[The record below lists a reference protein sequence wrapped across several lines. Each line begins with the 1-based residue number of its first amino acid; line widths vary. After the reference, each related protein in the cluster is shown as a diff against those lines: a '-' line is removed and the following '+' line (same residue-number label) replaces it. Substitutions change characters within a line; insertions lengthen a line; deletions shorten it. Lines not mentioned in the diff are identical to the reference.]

1 MVTEMKGLAMKKY
14 CPVLLL
20 ICLFLPS
27 MAVQAKEDG
36 KIKPGIFA
44 GDIDLSG
51 MTEEQADAAVEAY
64 VDELRDTEIVLVY
77 QPGMEVRTTAGE
89 LGIRWVNT
97 EIVSEAANIGTS
109 GNVIERYKILK
120 DLQHENKVYPIEL
133 DFDVQAI
140 NDILTEECVLFD
152 QEAVD
157 YDLVRESGEFRIIEG
172 QNGYV
177 LDVETSIDAIEDY
190 LTQGWDCQA
199 CSIDL
204 DVKVEEP
211 KGSMETLSQVTDVL
225 GSFTT
230 TYNASALTGSPRCA
244 NVETGSRLIDG
255 TLVYPGD
262 EFSTYVAVA
271 PFTSENGY
279 YPAGS
284 YLNGRVVDSM
294 GGGICQVST
303 TLYNA
308 VLLAELEVTERH
320 NHSMV
325 VSYVPRAAD
334 AAIAESAGKD
344 FRFVNNQEYP
354 VYIESYTDGIR
365 ITFTIYGKETRDP
378 NREVSYVS
386 EELEVNVPPADN
398 IIADASQPV
407 GYIVTE
413 SAHIGYK
420 ARLWKVVKENGVEV
434 SRTQVNSSSYKMVPR
449 MATVGIA
456 TDNPIVQQQVIEAIN
471 TGSVDQVKAVLAAI
485 AAQAAPPVAE

>member
-1 MVTEMKGLAMKKY
+1 MTKKY
-14 CPVLLL
+14 CPILLL
-20 ICLFLPS
+20 ICLLLPG

-36 KIKPGIFA
+36 RIKPGIFA
-44 GDIDLSG
+44 EDIELSG
-51 MTEEQADAAVEAY
+51 MTVDQADAAVEAY
-64 VDELRDTEIVLVY
+64 VDGLRDIEIVLVY
-77 QPGMEVRTTAGE
+77 RPGSEVRTTTGE
-89 LGIRWVNT
+89 LGIAWANT
-97 EIVSEAANIGTS
+97 GITSEAAEIGTK
-109 GNVIERYKILK
+109 GNVIERYKTLK
-120 DLQHENKVYPIEL
+120 DLEHENKVYPIEL
-133 DFDVQAI
+133 SFDMQAI

-157 YDLVRESGEFRIIEG
+157 YDLVREDGEFRIVEG
-172 QNGYV
+172 QSGYV
-177 LDVETSIDAIEDY
+177 LDVETSIDLIHDY
-190 LTQGWDCQA
+190 LTQDWDRQA

-211 KGSMETLSQVTDVL
+211 KGSMEQLSQVTDVL

-230 TYNASALTGSPRCA
+230 TYNASRLVGSPRCA
-244 NVETGSRLIDG
+244 NIETGSRLING
-255 TLVYPGD
+255 TLLYPGE
-262 EFSTYVAVA
+262 EFSTHMAVA
-271 PFTSENGY
+271 PFTSANGY

-354 VYIESYTDGIR
+354 IYIESYTDGVR
-365 ITFTIYGKETRDP
+365 ITFNVYGKETRDP

-386 EELEVNVPPADN
+386 EELEVSVPPADT
-398 IIADASQPV
+398 IIADAGQPV
-407 GYIVTE
+407 GYIVVE

-434 SRTQVNSSSYKMVPR
+434 SRTQVNSSNYKMVPR

-456 TDNPIVQQQVIEAIN
+456 TDNPFIQEQVIAAIN

-485 AAQAAPPVAE
+485 AAQAAAEGAVQ

>member
-1 MVTEMKGLAMKKY
+1 MKGFMMKKY

-20 ICLFLPS
+20 ICFLLPG
-27 MAVQAKEDG
+27 MAAQAKEDG
-36 KIKPGIFA
+36 RIKPGIFA
-44 GDIDLSG
+44 EDIDLSG

-64 VDELRDTEIVLVY
+64 VDGLRDREIILVY
-77 QPGMEVRTTAGE
+77 RPGAEVRTTAGE
-89 LGIRWVNT
+89 LGIAWANT
-97 EIVSEAANIGTS
+97 EIISEAANIGTS
-109 GNVIERYKILK
+109 GNVIERYKTLK
-120 DLQHENKVYPIEL
+120 DLEHENKVYPIEL
-133 DFDVQAI
+133 TFDVQVI
-140 NDILTEECVLFD
+140 NDILTEECELFD

-157 YDLVRESGEFRIIEG
+157 YDLVREGGEFRIIEG

-177 LDVETSIDAIEDY
+177 LDVETSIDLINDY
-190 LTQGWDCQA
+190 LTQEWDRQA

-204 DVKVEEP
+204 DVKMEEP
-211 KGSMETLSQVTDVL
+211 KGSLEQLSQVADVL

-230 TYNASALTGSPRCA
+230 TYNASALVGSPRCA
-244 NVETGSRLIDG
+244 NVETGSRLING

-271 PFTSENGY
+271 PFTAANGY

-354 VYIESYTDGIR
+354 IYIESYTDGIR
-365 ITFTIYGKETRDP
+365 ITFNIYGKETRDP

-398 IIADASQPV
+398 IIADGSQPV

-420 ARLWKVVKENGVEV
+420 AKLWKVVKENGVEV

-456 TDNPIVQQQVIEAIN
+456 TDNPAIQEQVIAAIN

-485 AAQAAPPVAE
+485 AAQSAAEGAGQ